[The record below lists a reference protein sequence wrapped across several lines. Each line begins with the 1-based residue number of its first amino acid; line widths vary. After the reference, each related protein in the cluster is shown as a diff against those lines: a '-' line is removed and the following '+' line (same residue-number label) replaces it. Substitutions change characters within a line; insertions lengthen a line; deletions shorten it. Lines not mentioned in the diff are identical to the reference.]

1 MGVLKALVLRGY
13 LLKYLGPRA
22 HGWEADLLS
31 NDSERKVY
39 VRACPCV
46 QWHRHP
52 QIKQMAHNLNTWW
65 MQVSGW
71 ARCILPAFLWVSEVF
86 MMQKMQ
92 GVGGLK
98 FTLQE
103 AGYTGCLQ
111 ATGWLEERRRRHML
125 TDVYTFL
132 CLLNFESKL
141 VRRLWVIV
149 KLNLESN
156 KGLRIIYTKIKFVFK
171 NLLLCNM
178 NAL

>member
-1 MGVLKALVLRGY
+1 MGERLICFQMIQRE
-13 LLKYLGPRA
+13 KYTCVRV
-22 HGWEADLLS
+22 
-31 NDSERKVY
+31 RVY
-39 VRACPCV
+39 SDTDTHRSSK
-46 QWHRHP
+46 WHTIWTPGECRWVDGL
-52 QIKQMAHNLNTWW
+52 A
-65 MQVSGW
+65 
-71 ARCILPAFLWVSEVF
+71 AFSQLFCGSEVF

-125 TDVYTFL
+125 TDVYTSL

-141 VRRLWVIV
+141 VWRLWVIV

-156 KGLRIIYTKIKFVFK
+156 KGLRIIYTEIKFVFK